1 MVQMYKPAYTHLMNP
16 AWMSTFLFLAPAQ
29 TMQKKIHVLACVK
42 EIIIKLLRDLQ
53 IDLVKCF
60 NKSWNYVVR

>member
-1 MVQMYKPAYTHLMNP
+1 MYKPAYTHLMNP

-29 TMQKKIHVLACVK
+29 RMQNVQVLACAK
-42 EIIIKLLRDLQ
+42 EIIIKLLGDLQ